1 MLIYLALSFTIHSQY
16 TQLVSGANKFQRHQL
31 HNAVNTKHED
41 SENDVVN
48 GVDDTLKVRRQND
61 LESANKAFLNISSE
75 QKNKSNLKLKPS
87 THIAFL
93 KVHKTASST
102 AQNVF
107 LKFGDENNLTF
118 VLAHTKGESGWLN
131 VISYTN
137 SVTNTNVVPPPPGK
151 HYDLLCCHV
160 IYDRKSFE
168 AILPPDTEY
177 IGIVR
182 EPISRFQS
190 AVKYFSPNF
199 ILRLPGKTPLSIY
212 AKNPLAFEPE
222 NPRNSQTNN
231 RMATEFGFPT
241 ELFPGKELN
250 GSQTDIDKYLSKLDK
265 EFKFIIISEKFEE
278 SMVIMK
284 RLLNWHTK
292 SILYLDKNVG
302 GKITNTRKILP
313 PENIEDI
320 RKFLYLDTAVYNFAM
335 RRFNKYVEDAGKEFS
350 DEVENFKSLREKVIT
365 YCHQSKALSMFIQ
378 ATKWYQEFTIT
389 KTDCNMFTKHEK
401 DLIQRQ
407 RFRMYGV
414 LEN

>member
-1 MLIYLALSFTIHSQY
+1 M
-16 TQLVSGANKFQRHQL
+16 SGANKFQRQQL
-31 HNAVNTKHED
+31 HNPVDTKHD
-41 SENDVVN
+41 GSENDVVN
-48 GVDDTLKVRRQND
+48 VVDDTFKVRRQND

-75 QKNKSNLKLKPS
+75 QKNKSKLKLKPA

-107 LKFGDENNLTF
+107 LKYGDENNLTF

-199 ILRLPGKTPLSIY
+199 ILRLPGKAPLSVY

-250 GSQTDIDKYLSKLDK
+250 GSQTEIDKYLSKLDK
-265 EFKFIIISEKFEE
+265 EFRFIIISEKFEE

-335 RRFNKYVEDAGKEFS
+335 RRFIKYVEDAGKEFS
-350 DEVENFKSLREKVIT
+350 DEVEDFKSLREKVIT
-365 YCHQSKALSMFIQ
+365 YCHQSKALSMLIQ
-378 ATKWYQEFTIT
+378 ATKWYQEFTLT
-389 KTDCNMFTKHEK
+389 KTDCIMFTKHEK